1 MKLLNSLA
9 AMVPESTSSL
19 TTSPG
24 CSVTR
29 LVEEQ
34 PQPGLAEQ
42 PDIW

>member
-1 MKLLNSLA
+1 MMKVLNSLV

-24 CSVTR
+24 WSVTR

-34 PQPGLAEQ
+34 PQPGLASQ
-42 PDIW
+42 PDI